1 MNNTTSKKNKT
12 YSRRRKKSKS
22 RFLIWTI
29 AIGLCVLMTAT
40 AVKLASRSFDLSRN
54 VHNSGSSDNSLTSAI
69 NDTSESSWCL
79 ILVNKW
85 NYIPENYDVELT
97 RLKNG
102 EEIDKRIYPALQGMF
117 DAARK
122 NGIYP
127 IVASGYRTA
136 ERQQELMD
144 EKTAEYKAQ
153 GYSADESKAKA
164 EAWVA
169 VPGTSEHQLGLG
181 VDINADGIHSTG
193 DQVYK
198 WLEQNCY
205 KFGFIRRYPPDKT
218 DITGVINEPWHY
230 RYVGVTAATQIHE
243 QGICLE
249 EFLEKEN

>member
-1 MNNTTSKKNKT
+1 MNNTTNKKNNIH
-12 YSRRRKKSKS
+12 YRRRRKSRS
-22 RFLIWTI
+22 RFYIWPI
-29 AIGLCVLMTAT
+29 VIGLCILLAAAAVVLF
-40 AVKLASRSFDLSRN
+40 SRPFPLSGN
-54 VHNSGSSDNSLTSAI
+54 VHSSGSSDNSLTPAI

-85 NYIPENYDVELT
+85 NYIPDNYEVELT
-97 RLKNG
+97 TLQNG
-102 EEIDKRIYPALQGMF
+102 ESVDKRIYPALQSML
-117 DAARK
+117 DTARE

-136 ERQQELMD
+136 KRQQQLMD

-153 GYSADESKAKA
+153 GYTADEAKAKA

-169 VPGTSEHQLGLG
+169 IPGTSEHQLGLG
-181 VDINADGIHSTG
+181 VDINADGIRSTG
-193 DQVYK
+193 DQVYE

-249 EFLEKEN
+249 EFLEKDN